1 MKKHIPV
8 YILTLLFSLI
18 VSLRKIPLGKG
29 GEWIWKYYKEINF
42 WWRAFF
48 PLGIFLLIYPLF
60 LLYRKWK
67 IQQSGKEPS
76 RRQIKLSLYILLAL
90 LLIFTFLVKIS
101 FQYLNPL
108 GLEGNIIVL
117 SYPWI
122 SGYFTESQVMKMN
135 REYFSDYPDKVTYY
149 HPKLHPPL
157 MTLLCRG
164 TTKLFYYSPFLT
176 RSFLTLS
183 SHSILD
189 ARGVFQFLENKE
201 KWHLRDYQK
210 AALIFM
216 GILLP
221 FLSSLGI
228 IPLFLLLR
236 KEKNALPLTLLYPF
250 IPSLLLFSPT
260 LEEFLPLFVILSLY
274 FFNQKN
280 RTGYFL
286 SGLSIAI
293 GSLFSLSLLL
303 ILPFILLFE
312 RNRDSSLYL
321 YSLSGFL
328 ATIFLFQ
335 ALTGFSLFKYLFHLL
350 PAFTEKGRVAYLGIA
365 APGRSYFFWIFYNP
379 FEFFTFVGIP
389 LSYLFFL
396 GLPSLSPSN
405 KLAFL
410 GVFVFLNFSGI
421 SLSEVGRL
429 WIFLSPLLFLS
440 AAKGANKIPT
450 KQLFLFPLLQ
460 FIQALLMKGSL
471 DIFTLFP

>member
-8 YILTLLFSLI
+8 YILTLLFALL
-18 VSLRKIPLGKG
+18 VFLRKIPLGKE
-29 GEWIWKYYKEINF
+29 GEWVWKYYRDINF

-48 PLGIFLLIYPLF
+48 PLGIFILIYPLF
-60 LLYRKWK
+60 LLYRKV
-67 IQQSGKEPS
+67 KESPAKS
-76 RRQIKLSLYILLAL
+76 QKQVRLSLYILLVL
-90 LLIFTFLVKIS
+90 LFLFTFLVKIS
-101 FQYLNPL
+101 FQYLTPL
-108 GLEGNIIVL
+108 GLEGNVVVL

-164 TTKLFYYSPFLT
+164 ITKLFYRSPFLT

-189 ARGVFQFLENKE
+189 AGRVFKFLENKE
-201 KWHLRDYQK
+201 KWHLKDYQK

-228 IPLFLLLR
+228 IPLFLLLK

-260 LEEFLPLFVILSLY
+260 LEELLPLFVLLSLY
-274 FFNQKN
+274 FFRQKN
-280 RTGYFL
+280 STGYFL

-312 RNRDSSLYL
+312 RNRDYSLYF

-328 ATIFLFQ
+328 AVIFLFQ
-335 ALTGFSLFKYLFHLL
+335 AFTGFSLFKYLFHLL
-350 PAFTEKGRVAYLGIA
+350 PAFTEKGRVAYLRTSGA
-365 APGRSYFFWIFYNP
+365 GRSYFFWIFYNP

-389 LSYLFFL
+389 LSYLFFI
-396 GLPSLSPSN
+396 GFPSSSLSN
-405 KLAFL
+405 KLSFL
-410 GVFVFLNFSGI
+410 GIFVFLNFSGI

-429 WIFLSPLLFLS
+429 WLFLAPLLFLS
-440 AAKGANKIPT
+440 AAKGAKKIPT
-450 KQLFLFPLLQ
+450 QQLFLLPLFQ

>member
-1 MKKHIPV
+1 MKKHLPV
-8 YILTLLFSLI
+8 YILTLLFSLL
-18 VSLRKIPLGKG
+18 VVWRKIPLGKE
-29 GEWIWKYYKEINF
+29 GEWVWKYYKDINF

-48 PLGIFLLIYPLF
+48 PLGIFILIYPVF
-60 LLYRKWK
+60 LLYRKVAP
-67 IQQSGKEPS
+67 GKHNQEYS
-76 RRQIKLSLYILLAL
+76 ERQVKLSLYILLAL

-101 FQYLNPL
+101 FQYLSPL

-176 RSFLTLS
+176 RSLLTLS

-189 ARGVFQFLENKE
+189 ARGVFRFLEDKE
-201 KWHLRDYQK
+201 KWYLKDYQK
-210 AALIFM
+210 AALIFL
-216 GILLP
+216 GLLLP

-228 IPLFLLLR
+228 IPLFLLLKR
-236 KEKNALPLTLLYPF
+236 EKNALPLTLLYPF

-274 FFNQKN
+274 FFSQKK
-280 RTGYFL
+280 RSAYFL

-312 RNRDSSLYL
+312 RNRNSSLYI

-335 ALTGFSLFKYLFHLL
+335 AFTGFSLLKYLFHLI
-350 PAFTEKGRVAYLGIA
+350 PAFTEEGRVAYLGIA
-365 APGRSYFFWIFYNP
+365 APGRSYLFWIFYNP

-396 GLPSLSPSN
+396 GFRSLSLSN
-405 KLAFL
+405 KLSLL
-410 GVFVFLNFSGI
+410 GIFVFLNFSGI

-450 KQLFLFPLLQ
+450 QQLFLFPLLQ